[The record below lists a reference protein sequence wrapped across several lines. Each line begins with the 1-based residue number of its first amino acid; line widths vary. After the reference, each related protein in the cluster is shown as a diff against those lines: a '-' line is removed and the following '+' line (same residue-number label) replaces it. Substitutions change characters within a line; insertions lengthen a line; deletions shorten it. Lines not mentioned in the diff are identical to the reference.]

1 MALGGHR
8 TGGAHISAATGLL
21 GDWARRG
28 SARPAPWVEGT
39 DSPGRR
45 EDVLGAASG
54 LCSRGGPGSLAGSG
68 VEAVADTRRGLAWPS
83 LGRGGASAGVGSG
96 ATGAVAA
103 GKTFSRASLGCFGVV
118 GMSPAAWGGR
128 VGVRGA
134 HPANVGGRG
143 GRGPR
148 LRTSRARQRG
158 PRLAGTCT
166 LPLLGASWEDGA
178 AGSWGTGRGHP
189 RRRLQHK
196 SVLESDLPRPWWEG
210 PQSGSDA
217 GSAGGGSQAQGCS
230 PKAPHTAL
238 RPSGSRALRGL
249 PPAGTQLPARLKP
262 PTSGGDGHGSAQAAV
277 RWGRGPA
284 RCPAAEPRPWAHCP
298 L

>member
-1 MALGGHR
+1 MGVRTRGQRVEMALGGHR

-21 GDWARRG
+21 GDWARRS
-28 SARPAPWVEGT
+28 SAGPARWVEGT

-143 GRGPR
+143 G
-148 LRTSRARQRG
+148 
-158 PRLAGTCT
+158 AGA
-166 LPLLGASWEDGA
+166 LPEDVQGKA
-178 AGSWGTGRGHP
+178 
-189 RRRLQHK
+189 
-196 SVLESDLPRPWWEG
+196 EG
-210 PQSGSDA
+210 PQA
-217 GSAGGGSQAQGCS
+217 GRDLHPPIAGCQLGGWCS
-230 PKAPHTAL
+230 WELGHRTGAPKAA
-238 RPSGSRALRGL
+238 A
-249 PPAGTQLPARLKP
+249 A
-262 PTSGGDGHGSAQAAV
+262 AQV
-277 RWGRGPA
+277 SPG
-284 RCPAAEPRPWAHCP
+284 E
-298 L
+298 